1 MEAKLV
7 EMLYVYMSLSA
18 KGDFLFLSQV
28 KTQEHLITLFRGL

>member
-18 KGDFLFLSQV
+18 KGDFLSQV